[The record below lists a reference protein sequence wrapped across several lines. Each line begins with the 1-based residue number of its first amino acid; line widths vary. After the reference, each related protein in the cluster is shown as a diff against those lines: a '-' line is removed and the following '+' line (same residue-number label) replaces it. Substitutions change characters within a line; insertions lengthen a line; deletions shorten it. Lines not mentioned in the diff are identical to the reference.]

1 MSISIRNM
9 RHNFVANVVDDLCH
23 DGKGRNGVRAGA
35 LLLDLWF
42 VARKP
47 SSTCWGHPDNPKL
60 ETKSQAG
67 ND

>member
-47 SSTCWGHPDNPKL
+47 SSTC
-60 ETKSQAG
+60 Q
-67 ND
+67 